1 MDALGTDFGM
11 EDEHAVGIAATIS
24 LELIMSVKSPIVN
37 LKNSYVT
44 PDPGPCDLTTD

>member
-1 MDALGTDFGM
+1 MNALDTDFGM

-24 LELIMSVKSPIVN
+24 LELIMSAQSPIVN

-44 PDPGPCDLTTD
+44 SDPRP